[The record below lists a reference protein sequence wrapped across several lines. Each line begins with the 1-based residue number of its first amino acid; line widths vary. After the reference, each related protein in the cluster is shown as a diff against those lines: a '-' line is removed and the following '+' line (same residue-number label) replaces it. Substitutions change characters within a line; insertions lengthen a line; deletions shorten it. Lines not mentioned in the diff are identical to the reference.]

1 MKSSIIVALIPTA
14 VLALCIMA
22 TAEPSPSPAPSP
34 KPTPQR
40 VALGQ
45 NVQITNVDEP
55 DANGSFHCEYLS
67 PAQRTIL
74 GVPQRIVWW
83 CAR

>member
-1 MKSSIIVALIPTA
+1 MNRILLA
-14 VLALCIMA
+14 VFILAA
-22 TAEPSPSPAPSP
+22 TIAASPAPFPSLAPSP

-55 DANGSFHCEYLS
+55 DANGTFHCEYLS
-67 PAQRTIL
+67 PAQRVIL
-74 GVPQRIVWW
+74 GVPVRIVWW